1 MENSQ
6 RIILS
11 GIKEMISSM
20 YREIH
25 ELENKLGEIE
35 IKIDKALGV
44 ENVAV
49 DLDYVPVAGIEEDT
63 RIETE
68 QETVSYEEES
78 AGESMSSE
86 VVSDNEYEMEEQDG
100 KEPEMILPS
109 LDGILETPGDIR
121 DMQDGSS
128 DVKTLLAEELEK
140 DSRPAVMDVMTA
152 KEPWRTDRPGAS
164 LKDIRSAISLNDRAL
179 FINYLFREDPSL
191 FIDTV
196 SVFNSME
203 TLDEAVGYLKDNF
216 PEWDMQSEVV
226 YRFMMAV
233 RRKLR

>member
-1 MENSQ
+1 M
-6 RIILS
+6 S

-35 IKIDKALGV
+35 IQIDKALGV

-49 DLDYVPVAGIEEDT
+49 GLDYVPVADIEEDAG
-63 RIETE
+63 IEPE
-68 QETVSYEEES
+68 QETLSYEEGS
-78 AGESMSSE
+78 AGESVSSE
-86 VVSDNEYEMEEQDG
+86 VVSDHEYVEEEQDR

-109 LDGILETPGDIR
+109 LDGTLETPGDLR
-121 DMQDGSS
+121 EMQDGSS
-128 DVKTLLAEELEK
+128 DVKILLAEELEK
-140 DSRPAVMDVMTA
+140 ESRPAVMDVMTA
-152 KEPWRTDRPGAS
+152 KEPWRTDRPGS
-164 LKDIRSAISLNDRAL
+164 PLKDIRSAISLNDRVL

>member
-1 MENSQ
+1 
-6 RIILS
+6 
-11 GIKEMISSM
+11 MISSM

-35 IKIDKALGV
+35 IQVDKALGV
-44 ENVAV
+44 DNVAT
-49 DLDYVPVAGIEEDT
+49 DLDYIPVADIEEDT
-63 RIETE
+63 PRIEPE
-68 QETVSYEEES
+68 QEPVSYAEES
-78 AGESMSSE
+78 AGEYGSSE
-86 VVSDNEYEMEEQDG
+86 SVREEHD
-100 KEPEMILPS
+100 
-109 LDGILETPGDIR
+109 D
-121 DMQDGSS
+121 SS
-128 DVKTLLAEELEK
+128 DVKTLLADELEK
-140 DSRPAVMDVMTA
+140 GGRPAVMDVMTA
-152 KEPWRTDRPGAS
+152 KEPWRTDRPGTS

-191 FIDTV
+191 FLDTV
-196 SVFNSME
+196 SAFNSME